1 MLMNHEKPNIQL
13 RNEKFTLNLKMV
25 TKKVKMVTKKN
36 IPAVILRGMILNNI
50 LVLTESKYVFNL
62 IDLNEI

>member
-1 MLMNHEKPNIQL
+1 
-13 RNEKFTLNLKMV
+13 MV

-62 IDLNEI
+62 IDLNAI

>member
-1 MLMNHEKPNIQL
+1 MNHEKPNIQL

>member
-1 MLMNHEKPNIQL
+1 
-13 RNEKFTLNLKMV
+13 MV

-50 LVLTESKYVFNL
+50 LLLKYVFNL

>member
-1 MLMNHEKPNIQL
+1 MYMNHEKPNIQL

>member
-1 MLMNHEKPNIQL
+1 
-13 RNEKFTLNLKMV
+13 
-25 TKKVKMVTKKN
+25 MVTKKN